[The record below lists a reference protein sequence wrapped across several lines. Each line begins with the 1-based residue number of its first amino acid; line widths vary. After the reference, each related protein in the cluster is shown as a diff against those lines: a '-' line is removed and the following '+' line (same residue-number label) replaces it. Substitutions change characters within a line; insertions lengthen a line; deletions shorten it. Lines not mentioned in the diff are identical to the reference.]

1 MEFNHLKI
9 KKLSLDGVKTL
20 VQWAADEGWNP
31 GPHDAEVFYATD
43 PDGFYGYFM
52 DDELIAG
59 GAVVS
64 YGGKF
69 GFMGLF
75 IVKPQYRSLGI
86 GRQLWYQ
93 RRDMLLSRLNPDAA
107 IGMDGVVAMQPFYEK
122 GGFKIAFRDI
132 RYMRTGES
140 FDVNRH
146 ISNITKNDVP
156 EIIAYDAKYFG
167 VERALFLI
175 PWLQLPESK
184 TFKYVENG
192 VIKGFAITRKAMEG
206 HKICPLFADNAIIA
220 EELYCACLN
229 AFPGESVFLDIP
241 EVNKEA
247 VALTEKY
254 NATYVF
260 ECARMYLGTPPETDI
275 NNVFGITTFELG

>member
-184 TFKYVENG
+184 T
-192 VIKGFAITRKAMEG
+192 
-206 HKICPLFADNAIIA
+206 
-220 EELYCACLN
+220 LN
-229 AFPGESVFLDIP
+229 MLKMA
-241 EVNKEA
+241 
-247 VALTEKY
+247 
-254 NATYVF
+254 
-260 ECARMYLGTPPETDI
+260 
-275 NNVFGITTFELG
+275 